1 MKHFE
6 KPTNY
11 PPAFPPESIKLQRT
25 RERCHYKISAVS
37 ILQLGIF
44 VISATVRCV
53 SRWQEAEFD
62 LEVAE
67 LFDAGRNQSEE
78 GWRRG
83 AGGDS
88 SCFHARHE
96 LLAGCQA
103 HQLLL
108 LRHVGDR
115 ALCADLIRRCFL
127 CDTDIECDATPPS
140 KDPPPGLFH
149 FLYSILVKLYFPP
162 LLCGEVSQ
170 QTHFATWGYN
180 GEASG
185 ASGMHRCLNLKTWP
199 RKTGINFLTNWG
211 HQIDLNLTS
220 EAWTKCQSK
229 FQVKESQILQDLS

>member
-1 MKHFE
+1 M
-6 KPTNY
+6 
-11 PPAFPPESIKLQRT
+11 SLQDQ
-25 RERCHYKISAVS
+25 CSLK

-44 VISATVRCV
+44 VISTTVRCV

-62 LEVAE
+62 LEVVE

-83 AGGDS
+83 LEIPAVFMQDMNFLQVARPTS
-88 SCFHARHE
+88 SSFSAMSAIE
-96 LLAGCQA
+96 LCVQTSSADVSFATQILSVMLPLPVKIQ
-103 HQLLL
+103 HQ
-108 LRHVGDR
+108 DY
-115 ALCADLIRRCFL
+115 LI
-127 CDTDIECDATPPS
+127 
-140 KDPPPGLFH
+140 
-149 FLYSILVKLYFPP
+149 FLYSILIKLYFPP

-170 QTHFATWGYN
+170 QTHFVTWGYN

-211 HQIDLNLTS
+211 HRIDLNLTS